1 MKMNYVEE
9 VKKFDL
15 IKNTKVY
22 ELAKIEVLLKLD
34 KVYIW
39 TKDGH
44 IAVLSSNAGEK
55 SIYIYTDRE
64 LITSDYSNYEEFSLS
79 KFIIVLK
86 NRDNNFNSCF
96 INKDT
101 ESSSILSE
109 NIQYLINRYEEI
121 YTNTSFRNTNSLEF
135 KERTYIVAR
144 EATDENNIEVLI
156 RNSGNDKY
164 IYIYTEADLAKNK
177 VHMEQLSASKLVGLN
192 NEKLGKLITN
202 LNSNGVNKVIVN
214 FGTNNGMV
222 VGIEEII
229 SLLA

>member
-1 MKMNYVEE
+1 MNYVEE

-22 ELAKIEVLLKLD
+22 ELAKLEVLLKLD

-44 IAVLSSNAGEK
+44 IAVLSSNTGEK
-55 SIYIYTDRE
+55 SIYIYTDKE

-121 YTNTSFRNTNSLEF
+121 YTNTSFRNTNSLEL

-144 EATDENNIEVLI
+144 EATDENNIDVLI

-177 VHMEQLSASKLVGLN
+177 VHMEQLSSSKLVGLN

-202 LNSNGVNKVIVN
+202 LNGNGINKVIVN

-222 VGIEEII
+222 VSIEEII

>member
-1 MKMNYVEE
+1 MNFVEE
-9 VKKFDL
+9 IKKFDL

-22 ELAKIEVLLKLD
+22 ELAKLEVLLKLD

-86 NRDNNFNSCF
+86 NRENNFNSCF

-121 YTNTSFRNTNSLEF
+121 YTNTSFRNTNSLEL

-144 EATDENNIEVLI
+144 EATDENNIDVLI

-192 NEKLGKLITN
+192 NEKLGNLITN
-202 LNSNGVNKVIVN
+202 LNSNGINKVIVN

>member
-1 MKMNYVEE
+1 MNFVEE
-9 VKKFDL
+9 IKKFDL

-22 ELAKIEVLLKLD
+22 ELAKLEVLLKLD

-121 YTNTSFRNTNSLEF
+121 YTNTSFRNTNSLEL

-144 EATDENNIEVLI
+144 EATDENNIDVLI

-202 LNSNGVNKVIVN
+202 LNSNGINKVIVN

>member
-1 MKMNYVEE
+1 MNYVEE
-9 VKKFDL
+9 IKKFDL

-22 ELAKIEVLLKLD
+22 ELAKLEVLLKLD

-55 SIYIYTDRE
+55 SIYIYTDRD

-121 YTNTSFRNTNSLEF
+121 YTNTSFRNTNSLEL